1 MNSSEATLYTL
12 ALRLI
17 ATHYGPPPQDD
28 MQLLVAQV
36 PEGVLRTV
44 PMPERSHLLGSLTR
58 THQVMVVLD
67 VDLHAE
73 RVIDFYRH
81 HFAAADWL
89 DPTANQPMPG
99 GFQRPQ
105 IPRALHLWQGPHG
118 PTLSIQVYELR
129 DRPAD
134 VRLTLNTDPTL
145 SLEAQDIAR
154 RGPMIR
160 HGIPPGIIPPLWP
173 PANADILVPRG
184 GSSGPESVESAA
196 VLVTELDLAAVT
208 THYAGQLQQ
217 AGWALHSESQIGPVR
232 CSNWFFPNEAGH
244 SCQGLFVVQQRV
256 EHPEH
261 YFLNV
266 RADWAA
272 SG

>member
-36 PEGVLRTV
+36 PEGVLWTV

-81 HFAAADWL
+81 HFAAAGWL
-89 DPTANQPMPG
+89 EPTANEPMPG

-105 IPRALHLWQGPHG
+105 TPRALHLWQGPHG

-134 VRLTLNTDPTL
+134 VRLTLHTDPTL
-145 SLEAQDIAR
+145 SLEAQDITR
-154 RGPMIR
+154 RGPPGR
-160 HGIPPGIIPPLWP
+160 TRGILPGMTPPLWP
-173 PANADILVPRG
+173 PANADLAPRG
-184 GSSGPESVESAA
+184 GGSGPESAESSAI
-196 VLVTELDLAAVT
+196 LVTELDLGAIAA
-208 THYAGQLQQ
+208 HYAGQLQQ
-217 AGWALHSESQIGPVR
+217 AGWALHSESQIGPVM
-232 CSNWFFPNEAGH
+232 CGSWFLHNEAGQR
-244 SCQGLFVVQQRV
+244 CQGLFVVQQRV
-256 EHPEH
+256 EHPGH
-261 YFLNV
+261 YFLYV
-266 RADWAA
+266 RADHGA